1 MIVQA
6 FLRWVE
12 GAKTSD
18 RARAARALARAFLM
32 ERITSRERDAAAM
45 ALNYLLDDPS
55 PVVRLALAESLCASA
70 AAPRT
75 VVLSLAEDQPEIAAT
90 ILVNS
95 PALTDDDL
103 VDLIGRGSAT
113 NRALIAA
120 RPKLSRGVAAAIV
133 EVGEAVEVAVLLDN
147 PDVKLGRG
155 TLERIAQRHGHD
167 CGVRT
172 VLLERDD
179 LPANARH
186 SLMQHVGRALVGFG
200 LVQALVGEQ
209 RVERIVHEAKE
220 VATVAM
226 IGAVEAGELPALVEH
241 LRREGRLTPAFLM
254 HALCSGKVDFI
265 AAALVSLSGLEERRV
280 RAIVAGGRA
289 PAIRALYESAG
300 LSREISPV
308 FVEATLIWRGAHA
321 VASGVHDVAEELLG
335 RFRHAGTPAIGEL
348 LAMVEKLRIAEERQ
362 AARASA
368 TLAA

>member
-6 FLRWVE
+6 FLRWAE
-12 GAKTSD
+12 GAKTSE

-32 ERITSRERDAAAM
+32 ERITARERDAAAM

-55 PVVRLALAESLCASA
+55 PVVRLALAETLCASA

-90 ILVNS
+90 IIINS
-95 PALTDDDL
+95 PALEEDDL
-103 VDLIGRGSAT
+103 VDLIGRGT
-113 NRALIAA
+113 VTTRALIAA
-120 RPKLSRGVAAAIV
+120 RPHLSRGAAAALV
-133 EVGEAVEVAVLLDN
+133 EVGEAAEVAVLLDN
-147 PDVKLGRG
+147 PDVRLGRG

-200 LVQALVGEQ
+200 LVQALVGEK

-220 VATVAM
+220 SATVAM
-226 IGAVEAGELPALVEH
+226 LGSVETVELPALVEH
-241 LRREGRLTPAFLM
+241 LRRDGRLTPAFLM

-265 AAALVSLSGLEERRV
+265 AAALVALSGLEDRRV

-289 PAIRALYESAG
+289 HAIRALYESSG
-300 LSREISPV
+300 LSRDISPV
-308 FVEATLIWRGAHA
+308 FVEATLVWRGAHA
-321 VASGVHDVAEELLG
+321 ASSGVHDVADELLR
-335 RFRHAGTPAIGEL
+335 RFRHAQAPAIGEL
-348 LAMVEKLRIAEERQ
+348 LAMVDKLRISEQRQ
-362 AARASA
+362 LARASA